1 MTSVPAAAPAASP
14 LPASPTGDATP
25 DQAPVYPHAS
35 PLAPTPE
42 VVSKSHLA
50 VVDRRRLSTAIVYCE
65 ANFGAVDGKTANGL
79 VRHSEKYDIVAV
91 IDSDK
96 AGLDSGVVLGDGP
109 NAIPIVF
116 DLEAGLAH
124 ADHVPDH
131 FIFGIAPSSGMLSDH
146 ERALVLKA
154 IGLGMDIVSGLHE
167 FLADDPEFAA
177 ASAANGVLIRDVRKP
192 RATKDLRV
200 FSGRISEV
208 ECPRIAILGTDCA
221 IGKRTT
227 ATVLTNAL
235 RDHGLRAVMVG
246 TGQTG
251 LMQGARYG
259 VALDAVPTQF
269 CAGELEATIVEAY
282 EAEKPDVIIIEGQGA
297 LSHPA
302 FSTSSFILRGSCPQ
316 AVILQHAPGR
326 AHRCDFPSMAMPEPR
341 SEIELIETFADTR
354 VIGLTINHEN
364 MDEAQVDAAIGEY
377 ERELGLTTTDALTRS
392 PASLVDMVLN
402 AFPELAGISSA
413 ATR

>member
-1 MTSVPAAAPAASP
+1 MTSVPAATPAANL
-14 LPASPTGDATP
+14 LPASPTGEATLS
-25 DQAPVYPHAS
+25 QAPAYPPTS
-35 PLAPTPE
+35 PTVPMPAVATR
-42 VVSKSHLA
+42 SHLA
-50 VVDRRRLSTAIVYCE
+50 VADHQRLATAIVYCE

-91 IDSDK
+91 IDSHQ
-96 AGLDSGVVLGDGP
+96 AGLDSGLVLDGEP
-109 NAIPIVF
+109 NAIPICF
-116 DLEAGLAH
+116 DLETALAH
-124 ADHVPDH
+124 AGRVPDY
-131 FIFGIAPSSGMLSDH
+131 FIFGIAPSSGMLSVY

-154 IGLGMDIVSGLHE
+154 IDLGMDIVSGLHE

-177 ASAANGVLIRDVRKP
+177 AGAANGILIRDVRKP
-192 RATKDLRV
+192 RATRDLRV

-208 ECPRIAILGTDCA
+208 DCPRIAILGTDCA

-227 ATVLTNAL
+227 ATILTQAL
-235 RDHGLRAVMVG
+235 RDHGLKAVMVG

-269 CAGELEATIVEAY
+269 CAGELEATILEAY
-282 EAEKPDVIIIEGQGA
+282 EAERPDVIIIEGQGA

-302 FSTSSFILRGSCPQ
+302 YSTSSFILRGSCPQ

-326 AHRCDFPSMAMPEPR
+326 AHRCDVPAMAKPEPR
-341 SEIELIETFADTR
+341 SEIELIEAFADTQ

-364 MDEAQVDAAIGEY
+364 MDDQQVGAAIGRY

-392 PASLVDMVLN
+392 PASLVDMVFT
-402 AFPELAGISSA
+402 AFPELAGMSSA